1 MLKKQGPVKL
11 SPLEIVLIQKYFEL
25 IFYRKLGPVLT
36 KKFYKYLF
44 MARPALRDVFPHQ
57 MSRQNRKLARS
68 LKMLVEVLPDLD
80 LLDDHFVV
88 LARAHH
94 GFALTEEDF
103 RLFAACLI
111 KALEEL
117 TKEPVIREAQVA
129 IVRLCVEVG
138 RRIMSWMTHMPT
150 RKKAA

>member
-1 MLKKQGPVKL
+1 MLVKQGPVKL
-11 SPLEIVLIQKYFEL
+11 SPLEVVLIQKYFEL

-44 MARPALRDVFPHQ
+44 IARPDLRDIFPHQ
-57 MSRQNRKLARS
+57 MSQQNRKLAQS
-68 LKMLVEVLPDLD
+68 IKMLIEVLPDLD
-80 LLDDHFVV
+80 LLDKHFVR
-88 LARAHH
+88 LGRAHQ
-94 GFALTEEDF
+94 GLGLDDEDF

-111 KALEEL
+111 KGLEDL

-129 IVRLCVEVG
+129 LIRLCLEVG
-138 RRIMSWMTHMPT
+138 RRMMSWMPLMPT

>member
-1 MLKKQGPVKL
+1 MLTKQGPVKL

-44 MARPALRDVFPHQ
+44 LARPALREVFPHQ
-57 MSRQNRKLARS
+57 MSHQNKKLARS
-68 LKMLVEVLPDLD
+68 MKLLIEVLPDLD

-94 GFALTEEDF
+94 GLGLSEEDF

-111 KALEEL
+111 KGLEDL
-117 TKEPVIREAQVA
+117 TKEPVIREAQMA
-129 IVRLCVEVG
+129 IIRLCLEVG
-138 RRIMSWMTHMPT
+138 RRIMAYMPHVPT